1 MVKTEKIAT
10 YYNKEK
16 DGDLKAMIKKLS
28 ESEGSY
34 YRRSES
40 EIVKMILSRAI
51 PRELEKLGLKKQ

>member
-40 EIVKMILSRAI
+40 VIVKMILSRAI
-51 PRELEKLGLKKQ
+51 PKELEKLGLKKQ

>member
-1 MVKTEKIAT
+1 MGKTEKIAT
-10 YYNKEK
+10 YYHKEE

-40 EIVKMILSRAI
+40 EIVKMILSRAL
-51 PRELEKLGLKKQ
+51 PKELEKLIVKE